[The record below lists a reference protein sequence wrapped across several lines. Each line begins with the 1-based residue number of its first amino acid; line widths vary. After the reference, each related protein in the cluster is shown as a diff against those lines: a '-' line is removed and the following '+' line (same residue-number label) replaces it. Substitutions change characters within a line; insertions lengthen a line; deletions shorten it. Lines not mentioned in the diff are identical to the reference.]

1 VVRGLEGVEKA
12 MMIKE
17 VVADPLAEPE
27 LVLIPVVEHRPSS
40 TCHCLD
46 PGGKGGKF
54 PAVKSCS
61 HFALPDM
68 ILGVVIPQTP
78 SLRLEE
84 GVRERMGNT
93 S

>member
-1 VVRGLEGVEKA
+1 

-17 VVADPLAEPE
+17 VVADSLAEPE
-27 LVLIPVVEHRPSS
+27 LVLISVVEHRASS
-40 TCHCLD
+40 TCHSLD
-46 PGGKGGKF
+46 PGGKGWKF
-54 PAVKSCS
+54 PVKSCS

-84 GVRERMGNT
+84 GVRERMCNT